1 MFMQKFITLLL
12 VMLMVTV
19 FAATGQQ
26 KSSPITITGTVLDN
40 ISAKPV
46 ELAAIQLLRQTDS
59 TIYKTVLSDRKG
71 KFLID
76 SVVPGNYL
84 IRINYVGMVV
94 KETPLYVSAETR
106 LQSLGNILLELASH
120 ELTAVS
126 VTAKKAMLN
135 TSIDRKVYNVGQDIM
150 AQSGSVSDILKNVPS
165 VEVDIEGNIS
175 LRGSEEV
182 MVLINGRPSPLM
194 GKNRAEVLQ
203 QIPANT
209 IERIEVITNPSARFR
224 PDGTSG
230 IINIVLK
237 KNTKAGFNGNLTGNI
252 GNLARANSSLT
263 LNLKTAQWNSFA
275 TYSIRQ
281 DERNR
286 YGSID
291 RRLLDANAG
300 VAGYYTENARSKARP
315 LGNLFRA
322 GVEYTLDA
330 QNSLGISG
338 SILRTDL
345 VRNNIQ
351 SRYFYDKNRALTA
364 QINRLRYAPA
374 FEIEKDATLFWQHNF
389 KKEGTELRL
398 EATASS
404 QSEDE
409 KNYYTNQYIYPASK
423 PIPDNN
429 WVTQIEKN
437 QQLTLDYVN
446 PLSGSAK
453 IEMGYAGSFV
463 QQDIDFYVENFD
475 SVQNK
480 MLRNAL
486 TSNRFLY
493 NFSLHA
499 LYATYQKSYE
509 AFSFSLGL
517 RAEQAYMKINL
528 LTRDSLLNNRY
539 FQLYPTLH
547 LAYTLPHGE
556 LQLNYSRRANRPEGD
571 DLNPFP
577 EYIDPLNLTAGNS
590 QLLPEFIHSLEFGY
604 QWKNRVFTIVPSI
617 YYRSKYNGFTT
628 VTRPFKDSVLLTTR
642 ENLSSDQ
649 SAGFELVVSAKPSKT
664 LSANL
669 SSNVF
674 YNTIDASATG
684 LGAKKSIVSM
694 NMNFNTTYTVTPTT
708 MFQFSCNYRSARQT
722 AQGQVSPTFVMNLGA
737 RKDLFQ
743 NKLSITAT
751 LSDVFRTLEQKS
763 LLNTPFL
770 YQNSVNSR
778 DARVFYI
785 GFNFRFGTSTRKPSE
800 EKLQFDN
807 SL

>member
-1 MFMQKFITLLL
+1 MIHMQKSITLLL
-12 VMLMVTV
+12 LLLVLF
-19 FAATGQQ
+19 FAATAQQ
-26 KSSPITITGTVLDN
+26 KSTTISVTGTVQEN
-40 ISAKPV
+40 MSGKPV
-46 ELAAIQLLRQTDS
+46 ELAAIQLLRQKDS
-59 TIYKTVLSDRKG
+59 TVCKTVLSDRKG
-71 KFLID
+71 KFQMD
-76 SVVPGNYL
+76 SVSPGSYL
-84 IRINYVGMVV
+84 LRINYVGMVV
-94 KETPLYVSAETR
+94 KETTLNIAAENR
-106 LQSLGNILLELASH
+106 LQSLGIILLELASH

-126 VTAKKAMLN
+126 VTAKKAML
-135 TSIDRKVYNVGQDIM
+135 TTAIDRKVYNVGQDIM

-237 KNTKAGFNGNLTGNI
+237 KNAKGGFNGNLTGNI

-263 LNLKTAQWNSFA
+263 LNLKTAKWNSFA

-291 RRLLDANAG
+291 RQLLDASAG
-300 VAGYYTENARSKARP
+300 TSGYYTEDSRSKARP
-315 LGNLFRA
+315 LGKLFRA
-322 GVEYTLDA
+322 GMEYTLDA
-330 QNSLGISG
+330 QNSIGISG
-338 SILRTDL
+338 SFLRTDL

-351 SRYFYDKNRALTA
+351 SRYFYDKNRALTT
-364 QINRLRYAPA
+364 QQNRLRYAPA

-389 KKEGTELRL
+389 KKEGAELRL

-409 KNYYTNQYIYPASK
+409 KNYYTNQYIYPANKS
-423 PIPDNN
+423 IPDNN

-437 QQLTLDYVN
+437 QQVTLDYVN
-446 PLSGSAK
+446 PLSESAK

-475 SVQNK
+475 STRNK
-480 MLRNAL
+480 MVRNAL

-493 NFSLHA
+493 DFSLQA
-499 LYATYQKSYE
+499 FYATFQKTYQ

-528 LTRDSLLNNRY
+528 LTRDSLLHNQY

-547 LAYTLPHGE
+547 LAYQLPHGE
-556 LQLNYSRRANRPEGD
+556 LQLNYSRRANRPDGD

-577 EYIDPLNLTAGNS
+577 EYIDPLNLTAGNP

-628 VTRPFKDSVLLTTR
+628 VTRPYQDSVLLTTR

-649 SAGFELVVSAKPSKT
+649 SAGFELIVSAKPSKT
-664 LSANL
+664 LTANL

-674 YNTIDASATG
+674 YNTIDASAMG
-684 LGAKKSIVSM
+684 LGARKSIVSM
-694 NMNFNTTYTVTPTT
+694 NMNFNTTYSVTPTA

-751 LSDVFRTLEQKS
+751 LSDIFRTLEQKS
-763 LLNTPFL
+763 VLHTTFLNQT
-770 YQNSVNSR
+770 STNSR

-785 GFNFRFGTSTRKPSE
+785 GFNFRFGSSTRKPAE

-807 SL
+807 TL